1 MTLMGIYI
9 YIYMKI
15 RRTRK
20 EQLKWL
26 KVEITPF

>member
-1 MTLMGIYI
+1 MTLMGI

-26 KVEITPF
+26 KFEITPF

>member
-26 KVEITPF
+26 KFEITPF